1 MAKKAKCW
9 QYGARSRGSA
19 VFDTFNVILMLVIC
33 VIMLYPMWYV
43 LSCSFSDPALLYKHR
58 GALIWPLGYSLKGY
72 QKVMSYTP
80 IWNGYKITLIVL
92 VVGTTLNMLFSSLFA
107 YVISRPNLMW
117 RRVITGLAVFTMY
130 FSGGIVPTYLV
141 VKGIKIYDTI
151 WALILPGLIS
161 TYNVI
166 ILRTAFFGIP
176 DAMEESARL
185 DGAGELTV
193 LFKILLPLIKPTLAA
208 ITLFYAVAHWNNWTN
223 ALLYIRS
230 EKLRPLQL
238 VARSLLIPEK
248 EAEIAGTIDFETQM
262 VDKMLKYCVIIVSTV
277 PILCIYPFIQKYFT
291 KGIMVGAVKG

>member
-9 QYGARSRGSA
+9 RYGARSRGSV
-19 VFDTFNVILMLVIC
+19 VFDTFNVILMLIIC

-43 LSCSFSDPALLYKHR
+43 LSCSFSDPMLLYKHR

-72 QKVMSYTP
+72 QKVIAYTP

-92 VVGTTLNMLFSSLFA
+92 VLGTTLNMLFSSLFA

-130 FSGGIVPTYLV
+130 FNGGIVPTYLV

-151 WALILPGLIS
+151 WALILPGLIG
-161 TYNVI
+161 TYNII

-185 DGAGELTV
+185 DGAGELTI
-193 LFKILLPLIKPTLAA
+193 LFRILLPLIKPTLAA
-208 ITLFYAVAHWNNWTN
+208 ITLFYAVGHWNNWTN

-230 EKLRPLQL
+230 EKLRPLQM
-238 VARSLLIPEK
+238 VVRSLLILE
-248 EAEIAGTIDFETQM
+248 EEVEIAGSTDYETQM
-262 VDKMLKYCVIIVSTV
+262 VNKMLKYCVIIVSTV